1 MIIIP
6 DENYFNYEI
15 DPDWEPGSD
24 DEDSLLV
31 YIPDTVNVSVSDGT
45 IIDSKSFAVRITP
58 IGDPPVP
65 QSFSVDLEEDT
76 DAYIILSATD
86 IDNYDDDMTFY
97 IVDYPAH
104 GVLEQQARAIDVY
117 NYTPDNNYSGS
128 DQFTY
133 RVSDGE
139 LYSEGLATVLLN
151 IIPVN
156 DPPIAVGDYYEVSED
171 EAEEGNDLSID
182 YRAASLVHFE
192 AYFSYFVDQKASP
205 GEKKLIWENM
215 RFAS

>member
-1 MIIIP
+1 MEISDQEMEEDIQAFIPLFAEDIDGTPLTFFGSANSDLLTVLVLDEQLIIIP

-139 LYSEGLATVLLN
+139 L
-151 IIPVN
+151 
-156 DPPIAVGDYYEVSED
+156 
-171 EAEEGNDLSID
+171 
-182 YRAASLVHFE
+182 
-192 AYFSYFVDQKASP
+192 
-205 GEKKLIWENM
+205 
-215 RFAS
+215 